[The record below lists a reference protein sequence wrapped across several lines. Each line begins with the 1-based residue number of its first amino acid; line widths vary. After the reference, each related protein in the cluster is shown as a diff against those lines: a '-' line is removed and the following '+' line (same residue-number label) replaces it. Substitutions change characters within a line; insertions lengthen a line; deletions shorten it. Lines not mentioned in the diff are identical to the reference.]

1 LEKNENII
9 IIIILF
15 NVIMIGH
22 NKFEKDTL
30 LVNNE
35 KTIYISLTGGF
46 KNGERVDIRLLN
58 NKGTQ
63 TVFKGKLTRQN
74 FDGINFFDT
83 NIITGE
89 VNYIEISASDR
100 KVKTKIGISI
110 KNNTYISIDI
120 SIDNKEFDVI
130 IFDSPGEYD

>member
-1 LEKNENII
+1 MKIII

-35 KTIYISLTGGF
+35 KIIYISLTGGF
-46 KNGERVDIRLLN
+46 KNDERINISLSN
-58 NKGTQ
+58 SKGKK
-63 TVFKGKLTRQN
+63 TVFMGKLTRQN

-89 VNYIEISASDR
+89 VNYIEISALDR
-100 KVKTKIGISI
+100 KVKTKFGISI

-120 SIDNKEFDVI
+120 SIDNKEFDII